1 MISNKKLYIPI
12 IFLKYLVLFQY
23 FPILESERYTSFF
36 ELCISLSS
44 CLNPYSEILNLDNG
58 FLTFPYGNFMYFVLL
73 PFFLIGSSLGISF
86 VILSYLFFEIL
97 LIFFLNKTYQVDNN
111 QLIFIVI
118 LNPFLIYSSSFLGQ
132 LDFIPLTY
140 LILAIYYLKEK
151 KKYISIFFIV
161 LAFSSKIIFVIL
173 LPVFLIYFFK
183 IEETLLENSK
193 TILFIFFSTLLM
205 NFQFFTQN
213 YYSETVLFGINEG
226 YNALNNSPGLFNN
239 NFLIVAVFLSFIIF
253 VYWVNIHRFDFYS
266 ISIFSSFLTIP
277 LFITNPDN
285 LGWFLWSFLSVFIIY
300 YSYNIIIKIFILLFL
315 SSIVFF
321 NVINF
326 EFSEITRFTIILGCI
341 FFIYFGYQLI
351 INNQYFKIK
360 SNPIIIA
367 LAGDSAVGKTT
378 LSKTLNLFFGM
389 KFVDNI
395 ELDSFHLHERSSP
408 IWKEY
413 THLNPQMNN
422 LQEYKNT
429 ILNLMKGKK
438 LLVKNYNHL
447 NGKFDSESSKQIN
460 NFLII
465 EGLHS
470 MYFTDLVNKFDLNV
484 YLDLKE
490 SIKQESKLERDL
502 ARGKSKEEIIEQ
514 IKQRKNDYES
524 FIKPQIKNADLY
536 IKTLNRDSEKITFE
550 LRFGSSYFD
559 EFKSEIIEFLPIEIR
574 NLDSDFEHSK
584 FEITIQKDNIKRLH
598 SLLIKKIKNLQSQ
611 NYIEAELEDEVLIKM
626 GIVLYLLE
634 KKVSEKI

>member
-1 MISNKKLYIPI
+1 
-12 IFLKYLVLFQY
+12 
-23 FPILESERYTSFF
+23 
-36 ELCISLSS
+36 
-44 CLNPYSEILNLDNG
+44 
-58 FLTFPYGNFMYFVLL
+58 
-73 PFFLIGSSLGISF
+73 
-86 VILSYLFFEIL
+86 
-97 LIFFLNKTYQVDNN
+97 
-111 QLIFIVI
+111 
-118 LNPFLIYSSSFLGQ
+118 
-132 LDFIPLTY
+132 
-140 LILAIYYLKEK
+140 
-151 KKYISIFFIV
+151 
-161 LAFSSKIIFVIL
+161 
-173 LPVFLIYFFK
+173 
-183 IEETLLENSK
+183 
-193 TILFIFFSTLLM
+193 M

-239 NFLIVAVFLSFIIF
+239 NFLIIAVFLSFIIF

-277 LFITNPDN
+277 LFMTNPEN

-300 YSYNIIIKIFILLFL
+300 YSYNIFVKIFILLFL
-315 SSIVFF
+315 SSIIFF
-321 NVINF
+321 NEIDF

-438 LLVKNYNHL
+438 LVVKNYNHL

-470 MYFTDLVNKFDLNV
+470 LYFTDLVNKFDLNV
-484 YLDLKE
+484 YLDLEE
-490 SIKQESKLERDL
+490 SIKNESKLERDL
-502 ARGKSKEEIIEQ
+502 VRGKSKEEITEQ

-536 IKTLNRDSEKITFE
+536 IKTLNRDSEKISFE
-550 LRFGSSYFD
+550 LSFGSSYFD
-559 EFKSEIIEFLPIEIR
+559 EFKSEIIELLPIEIR